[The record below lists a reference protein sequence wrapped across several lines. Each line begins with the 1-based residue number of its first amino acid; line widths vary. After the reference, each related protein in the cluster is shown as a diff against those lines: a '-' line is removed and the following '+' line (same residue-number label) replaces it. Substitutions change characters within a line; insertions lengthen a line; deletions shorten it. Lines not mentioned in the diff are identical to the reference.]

1 VDQLRGAVGHLAAC
15 LLELAQLC
23 RASHSKP
30 EQQLEL
36 LARLF
41 RIIPDRRAAQVLL
54 NTHGAIAW
62 AGTFGQSPY
71 SDFTYVLCCAV
82 DGHGLMPGPTA
93 NQREMHGALLD
104 AYATPAARARW
115 ALDRDQLERR
125 YPRLLRHAR
134 RGNPDAHGGG
144 EHAAA
149 AAAPASVGTPPQPVQ
164 LRGCAPLRRRR
175 RRQHRRGPCGNPA
188 PPVVPQRAPRVDDC
202 LRTIIPRITRPW
214 LRPGALFF
222 WAVQGDAGLDAGGQG
237 VLPRLGGLMGGPG

>member
-1 VDQLRGAVGHLAAC
+1 MNQASIHLVDQLRGAVGHLAAC

-41 RIIPDRRAAQVLL
+41 RLIPDRRAAQVLL

-71 SDFTYVLCCAV
+71 SDFTYVLRCAV

-93 NQREMHGALLD
+93 NQRELHGPLLD

-115 ALDRDQLERR
+115 GLDRDQLQRR
-125 YPRLLRHAR
+125 YPRLLRAMQDAAILTRTEAESTLLVLLRRHPSAR
-134 RGNPDAHGGG
+134 HRSPSSCEAVHHFGGG
-144 EHAAA
+144 DGGNMAVIRAAI
-149 AAAPASVGTPPQPVQ
+149 
-164 LRGCAPLRRRR
+164 R
-175 RRQHRRGPCGNPA
+175 RRQLFPSARR
-188 PPVVPQRAPRVDDC
+188 
-202 LRTIIPRITRPW
+202 
-214 LRPGALFF
+214 ALTT
-222 WAVQGDAGLDAGGQG
+222 A
-237 VLPRLGGLMGGPG
+237 